1 MPDLGVPELLIVA
14 VIVLLLF
21 GPGKAQDIGGALGK
35 SIREFR
41 KASKEEGDD
50 PSPARASSQPAAA
63 DMVAP
68 SADVTVVSSS
78 EGGAQAAGAVRFCT
92 SCGAGLADSQKF
104 CTGCGA
110 SVMATTN

>member
-41 KASKEEGDD
+41 KATKDD
-50 PSPARASSQPAAA
+50 DESAKSATMASSAPPAETSTNGTTNAA
-63 DMVAP
+63 SSDTMFCGECGTSNP
-68 SADVTVVSSS
+68 RSA
-78 EGGAQAAGAVRFCT
+78 
-92 SCGAGLADSQKF
+92 KF
-104 CTGCGA
+104 CANCGHA
-110 SVMATTN
+110 LHARVS